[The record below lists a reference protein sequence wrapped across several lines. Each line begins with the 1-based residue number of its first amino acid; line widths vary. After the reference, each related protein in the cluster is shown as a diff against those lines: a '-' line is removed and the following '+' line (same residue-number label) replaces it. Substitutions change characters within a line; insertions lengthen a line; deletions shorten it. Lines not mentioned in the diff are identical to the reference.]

1 MRRIQ
6 VAMSER
12 AIRYGGAQTACQARI
27 SIHSCRAG
35 VSSGRLRIQIGEH
48 AVRHCL
54 SRFSQFLQFECVR
67 GEAML
72 KWAAIFFGIAIVA
85 AIFGFSGIAAGAA
98 EIARIL
104 FFVFV
109 AIFLVTLIMG
119 MKRK

>member
-1 MRRIQ
+1 MC
-6 VAMSER
+6 A
-12 AIRYGGAQTACQARI
+12 GGKTI
-27 SIHSCRAG
+27 
-35 VSSGRLRIQIGEH
+35 V
-48 AVRHCL
+48 
-54 SRFSQFLQFECVR
+54 
-67 GEAML
+67 L

-85 AIFGFSGIAAGAA
+85 AIFGFGGIAAGAA